1 MTRMVIAGLMMLCGV
16 LNVFSA
22 GAAEVKVLS
31 GGAVEPGLHA
41 FADLVKRNLGHDL
54 KIQYNTTPQIIKRLA
69 AGDV

>member
-41 FADLVKRNLGHDL
+41 FADLVNSNLGHD
-54 KIQYNTTPQIIKRLA
+54 
-69 AGDV
+69 